1 MGQAGRRFQPVDFQ
15 ALLDEIT
22 QTHRAADCPG
32 WDLPLGGIPAFAPG
46 RDAYLCPTVI
56 SGCTRTAPSSC
67 AGSRLAGGDT
77 PAFIVETQ
85 LQMLELLARAERLPE
100 CLPAVLALLRRSV
113 GELRRRKIPLEKL
126 LVSQKLSRNLEEY
139 RTPSPAARA
148 VAQLQATGKSVR
160 RGQHVRFLYTRGEP
174 RTRRQL
180 ALETD
185 VRAWDLPEAALPGAD
200 LPGAAGSAC
209 VDTERYITLLL
220 RAASTILQPMG
231 VDERT
236 LQDWVLGNAGY
247 LTRPGYLQDT
257 LNYALPLWAQ
267 SSLAIPS

>member
-1 MGQAGRRFQPVDFQ
+1 
-15 ALLDEIT
+15 
-22 QTHRAADCPG
+22 
-32 WDLPLGGIPAFAPG
+32 
-46 RDAYLCPTVI
+46 
-56 SGCTRTAPSSC
+56 
-67 AGSRLAGGDT
+67 
-77 PAFIVETQ
+77 
-85 LQMLELLARAERLPE
+85 
-100 CLPAVLALLRRSV
+100 VLALLRRRV

-148 VAQLQATGKSVR
+148 VTQLQATGKSVR

-174 RTRRQL
+174 RTRRRL

-185 VRAWDLPEAALPGAD
+185 VRAWDLP
-200 LPGAAGSAC
+200 GAAGTAC

-220 RAASTILQPMG
+220 RAASTILQPLG

-247 LTRPGYLQDT
+247 LTRPGYLPDP
-257 LNYALPLWAQ
+257 LNCALPLWAH
-267 SSLAIPS
+267 SSLAIPG

>member
-1 MGQAGRRFQPVDFQ
+1 MRGIEARR
-15 ALLDEIT
+15 
-22 QTHRAADCPG
+22 
-32 WDLPLGGIPAFAPG
+32 
-46 RDAYLCPTVI
+46 
-56 SGCTRTAPSSC
+56 
-67 AGSRLAGGDT
+67 GDT
-77 PAFIVETQ
+77 PAFIAETQ
-85 LQMLELLARAERLPE
+85 LQMLELLAGAERLPE
-100 CLPAVLALLRRSV
+100 CLPAVLALLRQRV

-174 RTRRQL
+174 HTHTRL

-185 VRAWDLPEAALPGAD
+185 VRAWDLPGAALPGA
-200 LPGAAGSAC
+200 AGFAC

-247 LTRPGYLQDT
+247 LTRPGYLPNS
-257 LNYALPLWAQ
+257 LNYTLPLWAH